1 MPPCAR
7 APATSYWPAT
17 RSPAASLA
25 AKSKRAPQL
34 GQKPAVRPGRP
45 PWLRPTGLS
54 QRVQKRRLS
63 GTLGSAITTVAGSMV
78 ATGSMSMMPAPTR
91 LRRLVLPLPVWALRV
106 VRRRHVD
113 PARGAAGL
121 ARARAAGDD
130 TVFPAGVLLG
140 ARPQVSQ

>member
-1 MPPCAR
+1 MPPWAR

-34 GQKPAVRPGRP
+34 GQKPAVRPGRS

-54 QRVQKRRLS
+54 QRVQNRRLS

-78 ATGSMSMMPAPTR
+78 ATGLISMMPAPTR
-91 LRRLVLPLPVWALRV
+91 LRRLVLPLPVCALRV
-106 VRRRHVD
+106 VRRDTSTRPEVR
-113 PARGAAGL
+113 PVSPG
-121 ARARAAGDD
+121 RAAGDD
-130 TVFPAGVLLG
+130 TVSLPDVLLG